1 MELAEI
7 IYEENWRRS
16 TEKSKIEN
24 GGVDM
29 LKMISKDDMR
39 TLTKTIN
46 DEYASFS
53 NERLV
58 VLELSGYWKVF

>member
-1 MELAEI
+1 
-7 IYEENWRRS
+7 
-16 TEKSKIEN
+16 
-24 GGVDM
+24 M